1 MAALALP
8 IARRAPRVAGIA
20 GIARVASAACLGA
33 RCAPVHAHTLTVTP
47 GGTLTFGWEFAPWVT
62 ALLCISL
69 ALYVIGFA
77 RLERRGT
84 HGRVA
89 RRAHAAAFGAGWL
102 TLALVLVSPL
112 ATLSGALFS
121 AHMVEHEA
129 MMLIGAPLII
139 LGRPLGIMLW
149 ALPHPIRLALG
160 RLVRTHTWTACWRR
174 IAAPIW
180 AWSLHAVALWAWHAP
195 ELFEAAVAHP
205 IIHTLQHTSFLL
217 TALLFWRGIV
227 GEAAT
232 RRGTGHAMLSLFT
245 TMVHTSALG
254 ALIALAPGLWYPS
267 YIEPT
272 RMLGVDPLQDQQ
284 LGGLIM
290 WIPGGLAYLIGAL
303 VVAARWLREGP
314 RISQQSRWPTP
325 RADRPAF
332 KEWTR

>member
-8 IARRAPRVAGIA
+8 VVRRATRAVIAAYFVAQA
-20 GIARVASAACLGA
+20 TAVD
-33 RCAPVHAHTLTVTP
+33 AHTLTATP
-47 GGTLTFGWEFAPWVT
+47 GGIPTFGWEFEPWVT
-62 ALLCISL
+62 VLLGVSL
-69 ALYVIGFA
+69 ALYVTGFA

-84 HGRVA
+84 RGRMA
-89 RRAHAAAFGAGWL
+89 RRAHARAFGAGWL
-102 TLALVLVSPL
+102 TLALVLLSPL

-129 MMLIGAPLII
+129 MMLICAPLMV
-139 LGRPLGIMLW
+139 LGRPLGMMLW
-149 ALPHPIRLALG
+149 ALPHPMRLALG
-160 RLVRTHTWTACWRR
+160 RLVRTRTFAACWGR
-174 IAAPIW
+174 IASPMW
-180 AWSLHAVALWAWHAP
+180 AWALHAVALWAWHAP
-195 ELFEAAVAHP
+195 VLFQAAVAHP
-205 IIHTLQHTSFLL
+205 VVHTLQHTSFLL

-272 RMLGVDPLQDQQ
+272 SMLGVEPLQDQQ

-290 WIPGGLAYLIGAL
+290 WIPGAIAYLIGAL
-303 VVAARWLREGP
+303 VVAGRWLSEGP
-314 RISQQSRWPTP
+314 RTSQRSRWPAQHP
-325 RADRPAF
+325 DRPAF
-332 KEWTR
+332 KE

>member
-8 IARRAPRVAGIA
+8 IARRATR
-20 GIARVASAACLGA
+20 IARVAIAACLVA
-33 RCAPVHAHTLTVTP
+33 PEAPVYAHTLTTTS
-47 GGTLTFGWEFAPWVT
+47 GGTLTFGWDFAPWVT
-62 ALLCISL
+62 ALLGISL
-69 ALYVIGFA
+69 ALYGIGFA

-84 HGRVA
+84 HGRIA

-102 TLALVLVSPL
+102 TLALVLLSPL
-112 ATLSGALFS
+112 AALSGALFS

-129 MMLIGAPLII
+129 MMLICAPLMI
-139 LGRPLGIMLW
+139 LGRPLGMMLW
-149 ALPHPIRLALG
+149 ALPHPMRVALG
-160 RLVRTHTWTACWRR
+160 RLVRSRTWAACWRR
-174 IAAPIW
+174 IASPMW

-195 ELFEAAVAHP
+195 VLFEAAVAHP
-205 IIHTLQHTSFLL
+205 VIHTLQHTSFLL

-272 RMLGVDPLQDQQ
+272 SMLGADPLQDQQ

-290 WIPGGLAYLIGAL
+290 WVPGALAYLIGAL
-303 VVAARWLREGP
+303 AVAARWLSEGP
-314 RISQQSRWPTP
+314 RTSHQSRWPAPHT
-325 RADRPAF
+325 DRPAF
-332 KEWTR
+332 KE